1 MAHGEAEGDGERRR
15 KRKTGVERKNERERP
30 VMAAMM
36 TVSGCI
42 YRLSRSVPARRPSRV
57 NLNRSVSTRYST
69 LASRIAPIEFPV
81 PVYSHALDS
90 ARLVSPGCE
99 HKFPNDRPIARG
111 SGLRNWL
118 KPNLPV
124 GRDARSNLNLKG
136 HWL

>member
-69 LASRIAPIEFPV
+69 LASRIAAIEFPV
-81 PVYSHALDS
+81 PVIRS
-90 ARLVSPGCE
+90 ARARVS
-99 HKFPNDRPIARG
+99 F
-111 SGLRNWL
+111 
-118 KPNLPV
+118 LPAQV
-124 GRDARSNLNLKG
+124 FSE
-136 HWL
+136 